1 MSDKLDEAR
10 KNLRDYIN
18 KNPQVRQ
25 YQRELELEM
34 LPLKNPQD
42 RLIFLLRRMTKKMN
56 ELKDILNDLP
66 RRTSGIE
73 GSTPPDAEEQC
84 ETD

>member
-10 KNLRDYIN
+10 KNLRDYMD

-42 RLIFLLRRMTKKMN
+42 RLIFLLRRMVKKMN

-66 RRTSGIE
+66 RRESGVE
-73 GSTPPDAEEQC
+73 GSTTPDAKEQC

>member
-1 MSDKLDEAR
+1 MSDELDQAR
-10 KNLRDYIN
+10 KNLSDYMD

-34 LPLKNPQD
+34 LPLKSPQD

-56 ELKDILNDLP
+56 ELKDILDDLP
-66 RRTSGIE
+66 RRASGVE
-73 GSTPPDAEEQC
+73 GSTPPDAEE
-84 ETD
+84 